1 MAAKKTKP
9 AQTQAPTPPFLR
21 PFRAAQLPRA
31 VATAFDLTPT
41 ADELPGIERFLGLQ
55 SLSGLRFKGTLI
67 GVGETDWRAE
77 GRLTATTTQGCVITL
92 APVVQSVDEQV
103 RRGYTPLTTG
113 EDGAEI
119 DLDPDADD
127 DDDPDGFTDEI
138 DLGQLALETLALAL
152 DPYPRAKDAVL
163 DRHLFAPPG
172 TEPLSD
178 EAIKPFAK
186 LAELKEKL
194 SGTKP

>member
-1 MAAKKTKP
+1 MAAKKTRP
-9 AQTQAPTPPFLR
+9 APIEAPPPPFLR
-21 PFRAAQLPRA
+21 PYRTAQLARA
-31 VATAFDLTPT
+31 VQTAFDLTPT
-41 ADELPGIERFLGLQ
+41 AEELPRIERFLGLQ
-55 SLSGLRFKGTLI
+55 SLSGLRFKGTLS
-67 GVGETDWRAE
+67 GACDEDWRAE
-77 GRLTATTTQGCVITL
+77 GRLTATTTQGCVISL
-92 APVVQSVDEQV
+92 APVVQSIDETV
-103 RRGYTPLTTG
+103 RRTYTPMETG

-119 DLDPDADD
+119 DLDPDDD
-127 DDDPDGFTDEI
+127 GDDDPDGFVDEI

-172 TEPLSD
+172 AEPLSD

-186 LAELKEKL
+186 LDELKEKL